1 MTKNSNTNRI
11 HRITTHIE
19 GNNMTIKGS
28 DEALDLI
35 VYSLLEGQ
43 EIKRVT
49 IEYPDGTTETIT
61 PESQKFKN

>member
-1 MTKNSNTNRI
+1 MTKNSNANRI
-11 HRITTHIE
+11 HRITTHGQ
-19 GNNMTIKGS
+19 GNKMTIKGS

-43 EIKRVT
+43 DIKRVT